1 MNTENLKEVLNRFGE
16 YVVFEAKN
24 NLVKE
29 DKASG
34 DLYNSISYKVEVE
47 KDIFIVDFLMEDYG
61 KFVDQGVRGAD
72 PSLVNSEKTGRI
84 GIQKAPYSKF
94 KYTSK
99 KPPLE
104 ILVAWAKKNN
114 VRFRVKKGEKGAG
127 QFKKGSYQSMG
138 FWLQKSIY
146 AQGLKTTDFF
156 TKPYKKG
163 INDFGNEL
171 FKAFQLDIEKSIILG
186 QKK

>member
-34 DLYNSISYKVEVE
+34 DLYNSISYKIEVE

-114 VRFRVKKGEKGAG
+114 VRFRVKKGEKGFCNVG
-127 QFKKGSYQSMG
+127 R
-138 FWLQKSIY
+138 
-146 AQGLKTTDFF
+146 
-156 TKPYKKG
+156 
-163 INDFGNEL
+163 
-171 FKAFQLDIEKSIILG
+171 
-186 QKK
+186 